1 MDTRGNETN
10 QREVKQSAAHQQD
23 RASERSIGFVMR
35 EVADEA
41 LASRFTLGD
50 ESVLRDVYERWSSL
64 IFTIALRSTGNK
76 EDAAD
81 ITQLVFISAW
91 KGREGFDM
99 NAGTLP
105 GWLLGICRRKIADH
119 FGNKARKEVPTEHEA
134 LQAAD
139 YPFDFALGSASNS
152 VDATIDRVVLA
163 SELARLGD
171 PQQKIMELAF
181 FNDLTHA
188 QIASLLNLP
197 LGTVKSHIRRS
208 LDRLKNRLEAA
219 SVTS

>member
-1 MDTRGNETN
+1 MQTSTNE
-10 QREVKQSAAHQQD
+10 SAATDLTVPSVGHNVKD
-23 RASERSIGFVMR
+23 I
-35 EVADEA
+35 ADDS
-41 LASRFTLGD
+41 LATRFTLGD
-50 ESVLRDVYERWSSL
+50 ETVLRDIYERWSSL
-64 IFTIALRSTGNK
+64 VFTIALRSTGNR

-91 KGREGFDM
+91 KGREGYDM
-99 NAGTLP
+99 NAGSLP

-119 FGNKARKEVPTEHEA
+119 FGSKTRKENV
-134 LQAAD
+134 QAD
-139 YPFDFALGSASNS
+139 IDLGTVQDS
-152 VDATIDRVVLA
+152 VDSTIDRVVLA
-163 SELARLGD
+163 DEIGRLGD

-188 QIASLLNLP
+188 QIASLLDLP

-208 LDRLKNRLEAA
+208 LDRLRNRLEAA

>member
-1 MDTRGNETN
+1 MQTTTNESSIPAPEINGTVPK
-10 QREVKQSAAHQQD
+10 EGFFTVKDA
-23 RASERSIGFVMR
+23 
-35 EVADEA
+35 ADEA
-41 LASRFTLGD
+41 LATRFTLGD
-50 ESVLRDVYERWSSL
+50 ETVVRDIYERWSSL
-64 IFTIALRSTGNK
+64 VFTIALRSTGNK

-81 ITQLVFISAW
+81 ITQLVFIAAW

-99 NAGTLP
+99 NAGNLP

-119 FGNKARKEVPTEHEA
+119 FGSNVRKETAHSEIDPGTA
-134 LQAAD
+134 
-139 YPFDFALGSASNS
+139 
-152 VDATIDRVVLA
+152 VDPVDSTVDRVVLA
-163 SELARLGD
+163 DELARLGD

-188 QIASLLNLP
+188 QIASLLDLP

-219 SVTS
+219 SVAY

>member
-1 MDTRGNETN
+1 MQTRPNESTVPALALN
-10 QREVKQSAAHQQD
+10 GKASGGSNFNVKDA
-23 RASERSIGFVMR
+23 
-35 EVADEA
+35 ADEV
-41 LASRFTLGD
+41 LATRFTLGD
-50 ESVLRDVYERWSSL
+50 ESVLRDIYERWSAL
-64 IFTIALRSTGNK
+64 VFTVALRSTGNK

-91 KGREGFDM
+91 RGRSGFDM
-99 NAGTLP
+99 NAGNLP

-119 FGNKARKEVPTEHEA
+119 FGSKVRKETAHSEI
-134 LQAAD
+134 D
-139 YPFDFALGSASNS
+139 LGTMQDT
-152 VDATIDRVVLA
+152 VDSTIDRVVLA
-163 SELARLGD
+163 DELTRLGD

-188 QIASLLNLP
+188 QIASLLDLP

-208 LDRLKNRLEAA
+208 LDRLKLRLEAA

>member
-1 MDTRGNETN
+1 MMDTRGNETN

-64 IFTIALRSTGNK
+64 VFTIALRSTGNK

-119 FGNKARKEVPTEHEA
+119 FGNKARKEIPTEHDA
-134 LQAAD
+134 LQAD
-139 YPFDFALGSASNS
+139 PFDFALGSASNS

>member
-1 MDTRGNETN
+1 MMDTRGNETN
-10 QREVKQSAAHQQD
+10 QRQVSQIAAHQQEHD
-23 RASERSIGFVMR
+23 SERSIGLIMR

-41 LASRFTLGD
+41 LASRFTMGD

-119 FGNKARKEVPTEHEA
+119 FGNKARKEIPTEHDA
-134 LQAAD
+134 LQAD
-139 YPFDFALGSASNS
+139 PFHFALGSASNS

-197 LGTVKSHIRRS
+197 LGTIKSHIRRS